1 MDHTCAHYA
10 QARTLATLFAF
21 SLTNNSAYI
30 LVRVIILPSAKK
42 GDICIPNLLE
52 HNKEANISAQS
63 LFELLNLLLDKRRMT
78 LSTPQRTN
86 AVFYTT
92 KCKLNHY

>member
-1 MDHTCAHYA
+1 M
-10 QARTLATLFAF
+10 LFAF

-42 GDICIPNLLE
+42 GGICIPNLLE

-78 LSTPQRTN
+78 LSTPQRTK
-86 AVFYTT
+86 AVFHTM
-92 KCKLNHY
+92 KCKYNHY